1 MFWPYFLWEW
11 KQTWAMSVINCKC
24 YYRKR
29 AQCRNTLLV
38 LMFRWYIWMFLL
50 FLVSH
55 CEENKTTNEVMA
67 HPHFF
72 VILSW
77 IGIWKY
83 SNDRKLFKTIPQR
96 LTVRIF
102 EVFNIY
108 DHEIVVRW
116 EELLTPIF
124 LKFVGLVVRNVCI
137 IECRNH
143 VAEKNI
149 NTMVVT

>member
-1 MFWPYFLWEW
+1 MIKNIIWNSWNTAYSVHYIHFDDLCTHRSSSMKNWSNVNNPFNMNVFL
-11 KQTWAMSVINCKC
+11 I
-24 YYRKR
+24 
-29 AQCRNTLLV
+29 
-38 LMFRWYIWMFLL
+38 
-50 FLVSH
+50 VSH

-96 LTVRIF
+96 LIVRIF

-124 LKFVGLVVRNVCI
+124 LTFVGLVERNVCI

>member
-1 MFWPYFLWEW
+1 MFEIHKILHIQSITFILMIFVLIVPHPW
-11 KQTWAMSVINCKC
+11 KIEA
-24 YYRKR
+24 
-29 AQCRNTLLV
+29 TLITLS
-38 LMFRWYIWMFLL
+38 IWMF
-50 FLVSH
+50 FVIVSH

-72 VILSW
+72 VTLSW

-83 SNDRKLFKTIPQR
+83 SNDRKLFKTR

-124 LKFVGLVVRNVCI
+124 FTFVGLVLRNVCI

>member
-1 MFWPYFLWEW
+1 MKILFEIHKILHIQSITFILMIFVLIVPHPW
-11 KQTWAMSVINCKC
+11 KIEA
-24 YYRKR
+24 
-29 AQCRNTLLV
+29 TLITLS
-38 LMFRWYIWMFLL
+38 IWMF
-50 FLVSH
+50 FVIVSH

-83 SNDRKLFKTIPQR
+83 SNGKKLFKTIPQR

-124 LKFVGLVVRNVCI
+124 FTFVGLVLRNVCI

>member
-1 MFWPYFLWEW
+1 MHIQCITFISMIYVLIVPHPW
-11 KQTWAMSVINCKC
+11 KIEA
-24 YYRKR
+24 
-29 AQCRNTLLV
+29 TLITLS
-38 LMFRWYIWMFLL
+38 IWMF
-50 FLVSH
+50 FVIVSH

-83 SNDRKLFKTIPQR
+83 SNGRKLFKTIPQR

-124 LKFVGLVVRNVCI
+124 LTFVGLVVRNVCI